1 VRSMSR
7 EADAAA
13 MAVATPVLEN
23 KCEDRGNVIW
33 VLHLEDNAD
42 DQEIIRYA
50 LAQGSLS
57 CHIVAVQT
65 GADFESRLKNE
76 TWDVILADMTLPGF
90 DGYKALEIART
101 VCANTPFIFVTG
113 TMGEDVAVETLKHG
127 ATDYILKHKLGRL
140 ASSVRRALK
149 EASERLRRQKADAA
163 LLRYTEALERSNEEL
178 DAFAYAASH
187 DLKAPLRVIQNAS
200 KWLEEDLEPHLTAE
214 TREHMGLL
222 RSRVRRMEK
231 LLDDLL
237 EYSRIG
243 RETGAS
249 PSETIDAAVLVDN
262 ILAMLMP
269 PEGFT
274 LEVAPSLAGIEVNRM
289 PLEAILIN
297 LISNAIKHHDK
308 NVGRIE
314 IFVEDIGPHYRFIIR
329 DDGPGIPAQFHEQI
343 FKMFQTLKPR
353 DKVEGSGMG
362 LALARKHVE
371 ISGGTMTLESG
382 PGRGS
387 TFSFTWPKKPARN
400 QKSSEGARHSDAEM
414 EFESLEERS

>member
-1 VRSMSR
+1 
-7 EADAAA
+7 
-13 MAVATPVLEN
+13 
-23 KCEDRGNVIW
+23 
-33 VLHLEDNAD
+33 
-42 DQEIIRYA
+42 
-50 LAQGSLS
+50 
-57 CHIVAVQT
+57 
-65 GADFESRLKNE
+65 
-76 TWDVILADMTLPGF
+76 
-90 DGYKALEIART
+90 
-101 VCANTPFIFVTG
+101 
-113 TMGEDVAVETLKHG
+113 MGEDVAVETLKHG
-127 ATDYILKHKLGRL
+127 ATDYILKHRLGRL

-149 EASERLRRQKADAA
+149 EASERLQRRKADAE
-163 LLRYTEALERSNEEL
+163 LLRYTEALERSNQEL

-214 TREHMGLL
+214 TREHMSLL

-237 EYSRIG
+237 AYSRIG
-243 RETGAS
+243 RETS
-249 PSETIDAAVLVDN
+249 TNPPERIDAAVLVEN

-274 LEVAPSLAGIEVNRM
+274 VEVPPSLAGIEVNRM

-314 IFVEDIGPHYRFIIR
+314 IFAEDIGPHYRFSIR

-371 ISGGTMTLESG
+371 TSGGTMTLESA

-387 TFSFTWPKKPARN
+387 TFSFTWPKKQAGN
-400 QKSSEGARHSDAEM
+400 EKGSEDAMHLDTDM
-414 EFESLEERS
+414 EFASLEVRS

>member
-1 VRSMSR
+1 MSR
-7 EADAAA
+7 GAEATA
-13 MAVATPVLEN
+13 MAATPLPEDR
-23 KCEDRGNVIW
+23 CEDRSNVIR

-42 DQEIIRYA
+42 DQEIIRCT
-50 LAQGSLS
+50 LEQGPLS

-65 GADFESRLKNE
+65 STDFESRLKNE

-90 DGYKALEIART
+90 DGYKALKIART

-140 ASSVRRALK
+140 PSSVRRALK
-149 EASERLRRQKADAA
+149 EASERLQRRKADAE
-163 LLRYTEALERSNEEL
+163 LLRYTEALERSNQEL

-200 KWLEEDLEPHLTAE
+200 KWLEEDLEPHLTPE
-214 TREHMGLL
+214 TREHMSLL
-222 RSRVRRMEK
+222 RSRVRRMER

-243 RETGAS
+243 RETGS
-249 PSETIDAAVLVDN
+249 IPSETIDAAVLVDN
-262 ILAMLMP
+262 ILAMLVP

-289 PLEAILIN
+289 PLQAILIN
-297 LISNAIKHHDK
+297 LVSNAIKHHDK
-308 NVGRIE
+308 KTGRIE
-314 IFVEDIGPHYRFIIR
+314 IFAEDIGPHYRFSIR

-371 ISGGTMTLESG
+371 ISGGAMTLESV
-382 PGRGS
+382 PGEGT
-387 TFSFTWPKKPARN
+387 TFSFTWPKYPGRTPN
-400 QKSSEGARHSDAEM
+400 SSEGARHSDAKM
-414 EFESLEERS
+414 EFASLGERS

>member
-1 VRSMSR
+1 
-7 EADAAA
+7 
-13 MAVATPVLEN
+13 
-23 KCEDRGNVIW
+23 
-33 VLHLEDNAD
+33 
-42 DQEIIRYA
+42 
-50 LAQGSLS
+50 
-57 CHIVAVQT
+57 
-65 GADFESRLKNE
+65 
-76 TWDVILADMTLPGF
+76 MTTPGF

-101 VCANTPFIFVTG
+101 VCADTPFIFITG
-113 TMGEDVAVETLKHG
+113 TMGDDVAVETLKHG
-127 ATDYILKHKLGRL
+127 ATDYILQHKLGRL
-140 ASSVRRALK
+140 PSSVRRALK
-149 EASERLRRQKADAA
+149 EASERLQRRKADTE
-163 LLRYTEALERSNEEL
+163 LLRYTQALERSNQEL

-214 TREHMGLL
+214 TREHMSLL

-243 RETGAS
+243 RETGTS

-289 PLEAILIN
+289 PLQAILIN

-308 NVGRIE
+308 RVGRIE
-314 IFVEDIGPHYRFIIR
+314 IFVEDIGPHYRFSIR

-371 ISGGTMTLESG
+371 ISGGTLTLESA

-387 TFSFTWPKKPARN
+387 TFSFTWPKKPARD
-400 QKSSEGARHSDAEM
+400 QKSSEGAMHSDAEM
-414 EFESLEERS
+414 KFASLEERS

>member
-1 VRSMSR
+1 MSG
-7 EADAAA
+7 EAGPTAK
-13 MAVATPVLEN
+13 AVAMPALEDE
-23 KCEDRGNVIW
+23 CDDRGNVIC

-42 DQEIIRYA
+42 DQEIIRCA
-50 LAQGSLS
+50 LAEGSLS

-65 GADFESRLKNE
+65 REDFERRLENE

-90 DGYKALEIART
+90 DGYKALDIART
-101 VCANTPFIFVTG
+101 VCADTPFIFVTG

-127 ATDYILKHKLGRL
+127 ATDYILKHRLGRL

-149 EASERLRRQKADAA
+149 EASERLQRRKADAE
-163 LLRYTEALERSNEEL
+163 LLRYTEALERSNQEL

-200 KWLEEDLEPHLTAE
+200 KWLEEDLEAHLTAE
-214 TREHMGLL
+214 TREHMSLL

-237 EYSRIG
+237 AYSRIG
-243 RETGAS
+243 RDTS
-249 PSETIDAAVLVDN
+249 SNPPETIDAAVLVEN

-274 LEVAPSLAGIEVNRM
+274 VEVAPSLAGIEVNRM

-308 NVGRIE
+308 KVGRIE
-314 IFVEDIGPHYRFIIR
+314 IFVEDIGAHYRFSIR

-371 ISGGTMTLESG
+371 TSGGTMTLESA

-387 TFSFTWPKKPARN
+387 TFSFTWPKKQAGN
-400 QKSSEGARHSDAEM
+400 QKSSEDALHSDGEM
-414 EFESLEERS
+414 EFAGLEKCS